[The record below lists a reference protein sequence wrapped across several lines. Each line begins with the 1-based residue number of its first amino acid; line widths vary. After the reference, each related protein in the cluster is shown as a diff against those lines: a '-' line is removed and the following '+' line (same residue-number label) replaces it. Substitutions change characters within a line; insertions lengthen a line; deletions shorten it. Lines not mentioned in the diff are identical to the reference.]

1 MASEKEHKVLHSG
14 YSHPVL
20 RTWQTNSA
28 SISAANLIYPLFVTD
43 GEDTEDPIP
52 SMPNQCRYG
61 VKRLKAVLQPLID
74 KGLQA
79 VLIFGVPSN
88 LPKDNIGKSAT
99 SPNTPVIIALEH
111 LRRWFPRLLLIC
123 DVCLCAYTCHGHCG
137 VLNKDGSINNA
148 ESIKR
153 LSEIA
158 VTYAKA
164 GCHIVAPSDMMDG
177 RVGAIKRSLIEN
189 GYGSKVSIMSYSAK
203 FASGF
208 YGPFRDA
215 ARSAPSF
222 GDRQSY
228 QLPPGALG
236 LADRA
241 VERDIEEGAD
251 MIMVKPGLPYLD
263 VVQQIRSKYPSH
275 PLAVYQVSGEYSMLY
290 YAAKAGVFNLKQVV
304 LETLT
309 GMRRAGAVMLIT
321 YFAPDVLEWLS
332 DPCKK

>member
-20 RTWQTNSA
+20 RVWQTTSA
-28 SISAANLIYPLFVTD
+28 SISASNLIYPIFVTD
-43 GEDTEDPIP
+43 GEYTEEPIS

-61 VKRLKAVLQPLID
+61 VKKLKDAIQPLVD

-79 VLIFGVPSN
+79 ILIFGVPKN
-88 LPKDNIGKSAT
+88 LPKDNIGRSAT
-99 SPNTPVIIALEH
+99 TPNTPVVIALEH

-153 LSEIA
+153 LAEIS
-158 VTYAKA
+158 VVYAKA
-164 GCHIVAPSDMMDG
+164 GCHIIAPSDMMDG
-177 RVGAIKRSLIEN
+177 RVGAIKRALVAN
-189 GYGSKVSIMSYSAK
+189 GFGNKVSIMSYSAK

-215 ARSAPSF
+215 AKSAPSF
-222 GDRQSY
+222 GDRKNY
-228 QLPPGALG
+228 QLPPGASG

-251 MIMVKPGLPYLD
+251 MIMVKPGMPYLD
-263 VVQQIRSKYPSH
+263 IVQQIRTKYPSH
-275 PLAVYQVSGEYSMLY
+275 PLAVYQVSGEYAMLY
-290 YAAKAGVFNLKQVV
+290 HGAKAGVFNLQQVV
-304 LETLT
+304 MEVLT
-309 GMRRAGAVMLIT
+309 SMRRAGAVMLIS
-321 YFAPDVLEWLS
+321 YFTPEVLDWLKS
-332 DPCKK
+332 DDS